1 MTPAPSKSAAFTEL
15 LKKELL
21 LEWRQKYALNG
32 ILLYVISTVF
42 IVYMAFDTIS
52 VSNWISLFWIIT
64 LFASVNAVAKSFMQ
78 ESKNRMLYY
87 YTIVSPSLMILAKM
101 VYNFLL
107 LIGLCLLTYLVF
119 SLLLTN
125 PVKNL
130 AFWLLILVV
139 GSMGFAFTFTM
150 ISAIAAKAR
159 NNATLMSI
167 LSFPIILPQLALL
180 IRISVNGVA
189 GGKLTASSGDFL
201 ALLAI
206 DVIVLVVSLLL
217 FPYLWRE

>member
-1 MTPAPSKSAAFTEL
+1 M
-15 LKKELL
+15 L

-42 IVYMAFDTIS
+42 IVYLAFDTIS
-52 VSNWISLFWIIT
+52 VSNWIALFWIIT

-87 YTIVSPSLMILAKM
+87 YTIVGPSLIILAKM

-107 LIGLCLLTYLVF
+107 LVGLCLLTYLVF
-119 SLLLTN
+119 SILLAN

-150 ISAIAAKAR
+150 ISAIAAKAS

-180 IRISVNGVA
+180 IRISINGVA
-189 GGKLTASSGDFL
+189 GGKLTASSDDFL